1 MLFNIH
7 IIDQPQVFFAAFSTT
22 NLLTFFSVQSIHI
35 NRYTI
40 FFMGI
45 ITYIINMLSYPFDF
59 IEHGFYDQIY
69 IT

>member
-1 MLFNIH
+1 MLPNIH
-7 IIDQPQVFFAAFSTT
+7 IIDQPQVFCCFFYDNFSY
-22 NLLTFFSVQSIHI
+22 FFLSSPFKSSHIH
-35 NRYTI
+35 